1 MPAAMSVTKL
11 AETVGRICAQM
22 QLRTDELNALDAELG
37 DGDLGSTLSAVSCA
51 AIPML
56 DRKYPDIGSF
66 LNELARTLAATSGS
80 SFSALVM
87 FGLLKTASHMT
98 GKPVLEQESIPFLI
112 DEAVAE
118 MSVRGGAELGDKTVL
133 DGLAAIA
140 EALRNADEGSDPAV
154 VSRAA
159 MGEALS
165 VYRQSPSRMGRA
177 RIAGDRSVGN
187 DDPGMKALALA
198 LEAI

>member
-1 MPAAMSVTKL
+1 MMPAAMSVTKL

-56 DRKYPDIGSF
+56 DRTYPDIGSF

-87 FGLLKTASHMT
+87 FGLLKTAGHMT
-98 GKPVLEQESIPFLI
+98 GRPVLEQESIPSAGRRWRRLYQSI
-112 DEAVAE
+112 
-118 MSVRGGAELGDKTVL
+118 VRGHREWDAPVL
-133 DGLAAIA
+133 RATG
-140 EALRNADEGSDPAV
+140 
-154 VSRAA
+154 VSATMIRA
-159 MGEALS
+159 
-165 VYRQSPSRMGRA
+165 
-177 RIAGDRSVGN
+177 
-187 DDPGMKALALA
+187 
-198 LEAI
+198 